1 VFRLISTEGKARRGV
16 LDTPHGTIQT
26 PVFMNVGT
34 QGAIKGGISA
44 EDLETIG
51 TQVELSNTYH
61 LHVRPGDKLI
71 REMGGLH
78 KFMTWNGPM
87 LTDSGG
93 FQIFSLAQLR
103 KITEEGVN
111 FNCHLDGRKIM
122 MRPEDSMR
130 IQSNLGSDIAMAFD
144 ECVKI
149 PSPYDYC
156 DKSCERTFRWLVRC
170 KREHERLNG
179 MDETV
184 NPGQLLFGINQGATF
199 PDLRIRHMQ
208 QIAELEDAVSGKAAM
223 DEKLKSYIA
232 ISGQGTK
239 ALAKAN
245 AERAMRDREGKLIP
259 NMQAVLK
266 QAVLNL
272 KSISSSLDGGLENYM
287 YDDFGTSPNAELLEA
302 AKEHCRECRDEIT
315 GKLNALVQ
323 FMREAWPEF
332 EEVQQ
337 KLVTAHQAQ
346 ELQYNTILEQ
356 CNADRN
362 AIMER
367 RRLERELDEMRK
379 KEAELT
385 EKRNLLKQNQEDRTA
400 LNDKLSEQMSSR
412 FSVRNNIVER
422 INAAVGPGVRVTLNA
437 CSNLEPYKSYL
448 VEKLKGN
455 QMKYTEAIDKIA
467 PHLTPTELAGVLG
480 RGPAGRDEL
489 LRATGINAR
498 QAEIIANVFKS
509 DESRFELEMIDLPD
523 LPTIELLDGE
533 IYKPTKDLST
543 GQKCN
548 AILPIL
554 LLDSDRPLIIDQ
566 PEDNLDNA
574 FIHSTVV
581 KSIQAVK
588 RRRQLIFVTHN
599 PNIPVLGEAEQM
611 LVLESNGTEGRLRNS
626 GGIEHCKDD
635 IVNLLEGGKEA
646 FEKRKECYARIEK
659 QQEDGYDGNI
669 CF

>member
-1 VFRLISTEGKARRGV
+1 MENRKSSIIRGIRINHGFLGGLSTGFSEHLNCIIGARGTGKTSLIEFIRYALDIMPSDEQEHRRIEGIVAGNLAGGRIELRLTTCNGTECTVSRTQGESPMLLDGDGQPTGKA
-16 LDTPHGTIQT
+16 
-26 PVFMNVGT
+26 
-34 QGAIKGGISA
+34 
-44 EDLETIG
+44 
-51 TQVELSNTYH
+51 Y
-61 LHVRPGDKLI
+61 
-71 REMGGLH
+71 
-78 KFMTWNGPM
+78 
-87 LTDSGG
+87 
-93 FQIFSLAQLR
+93 LA
-103 KITEEGVN
+103 
-111 FNCHLDGRKIM
+111 
-122 MRPEDSMR
+122 S
-130 IQSNLGSDIAMAFD
+130 
-144 ECVKI
+144 
-149 PSPYDYC
+149 
-156 DKSCERTFRWLVRC
+156 
-170 KREHERLNG
+170 
-179 MDETV
+179 
-184 NPGQLLFGINQGATF
+184 LFGIDIFSQNEVERIADNIGAQLSLIESF
-199 PDLRIRHMQ
+199 DQSRLYDLTSEIENTRAALRENARLVTPLRKE
-208 QIAELEDAVSGKAAM
+208 IAELEDAVSGKAAM
-223 DEKLKSYIA
+223 EEKLKSYIA

-239 ALAKAN
+239 TLAKAN

-259 NMQAVLK
+259 NMQKVLK
-266 QAVLNL
+266 QTVINL
-272 KSISSSLDGGLENYM
+272 KNASSSVDSELENFM
-287 YDDFGTSPNAELLEA
+287 YDDFGSSPNAELLEA
-302 AKEHCRECRDEIT
+302 AKEHCRQCRDEIT

-332 EEVQQ
+332 EEMQQ
-337 KLVTAHQAQ
+337 RLVAAHQAQ

-379 KEAELT
+379 KEAELM
-385 EKRNLLKQNQEDRTA
+385 ERRNLLKQYQEDRTA

-422 INAAVGPGVRVTLNA
+422 INAAVGPGVRVTLKA
-437 CSNLEPYKSYL
+437 CSNQELYKSYL
-448 VEKLKGN
+448 AEKLKGN

-467 PHLTPTELAGVLG
+467 PHLTPSELAGILG

-498 QAEIIANVFKS
+498 QAEIIANVFKT
-509 DESRFELEMIDLPD
+509 DELRFELEMIDIPD

-533 IYKPTKDLST
+533 NYKPTKDLST

-659 QQEDGYDGNI
+659 QQEVGYDGNI